1 MKIEKIIVRNFRLLK
16 DFSID
21 LEDGL
26 SLVIGKNNV
35 GKTSLLLILD
45 QFIGAKGE
53 GKRNFR
59 FNDLN
64 LDTQEQLKGY
74 MMTSLMEEDAYTPL
88 AISLRLIIT
97 YSDADVLANVSPLLM
112 DLDVDNHYLAIG
124 FDYYLPYAGYK
135 ELYNQ
140 CAIQKAKFEAKH
152 SKIEAPEEGKPAQPE
167 YDIMAFLNDNAI
179 GHFKLR
185 RKSVK
190 VDKNGNLD
198 ETNYVDFVNIPNF
211 KLESVVQFQCIG
223 ARRDVD
229 NRDVDKTLSSKT
241 SDLYKAIEENQ
252 DQIDAKERFLEQL
265 RETDVQLTDI
275 YSSIF
280 SDIVEKIRQ
289 FGGITP
295 NDTIIKVIS
304 SLQHRELL
312 KGNTTVKYEHD
323 NKDLPENFNGLGY
336 MNLISIIFDIDLMM
350 KRFAK
355 SLANGQLADI
365 NLLFIEEPEAH
376 THPQMQY
383 VFIKNIKDL
392 LKNGVIDEYGEHKPL
407 QYIVST
413 HSSHIVADSDYD
425 DIKYLHRIAGKN
437 AVEAKSL
444 KSLSSVYENQ
454 EHLRFLKQ
462 YITINRSELFFADK
476 AILIEGDTERILL
489 PAIIKKL
496 DVTDEAVKPVLPLL
510 SQNVSIIEAG
520 AHAEIF
526 VNLLNFLGL
535 TKVLVLTDFDCCS
548 SDGHHPRVKYEHG
561 KNQVTSNT
569 ALKYFFGNGTMSDDL
584 ASKAENDKRFV
595 WDEVNQKMSPNND
608 GCYMVC
614 YQTVE
619 NGYQPR
625 SFEDDFMALNMQFV
639 LENDF
644 SEQAIKA
651 SYKDGF
657 DTPDKAYG
665 AAEKV
670 ESKAAFAFEI
680 LLNSEEVE
688 IPGKETID
696 PFGGWS
702 IPAYIKEGLLW
713 LRK

>member
-16 DFSID
+16 DFSIE
-21 LEDGL
+21 LEDAL
-26 SLVIGKNNV
+26 SLIIGKNNV

-45 QFIGAKGE
+45 QFLGVKGE
-53 GKRNFR
+53 TKRNFK

-64 LDTQEQLKGY
+64 LDAQEQLKN
-74 MMTSLMEEDAYTPL
+74 MMINPLMGEDDYRPV
-88 AISLRLIIT
+88 AISLRLIIS

-124 FDYYLPYAGYK
+124 FDFYLPYEAYK
-135 ELYNQ
+135 ELHSQ
-140 CAIQKAKFEAKH
+140 CAVQKAKFDEKYQE
-152 SKIEAPEEGKPAQPE
+152 KDPKPEFNVIE
-167 YDIMAFLNDNAI
+167 FLEDNAI
-179 GHFKLR
+179 NRFQQI
-185 RKSVK
+185 RKSIK
-190 VDKNGNLD
+190 IEKDGTID
-198 ETNYVDFVNIPNF
+198 ETNYIDIKEIQGFR
-211 KLESVVQFQCIG
+211 LENVILFQSIG

-229 NRDVDKTLSSKT
+229 NRDVDKTLSTKT
-241 SDLYKAIEENQ
+241 SDLYKAIEETAE
-252 DQIDAKERFLEQL
+252 QIDAKEKFLDQL

-275 YSSIF
+275 YSDIF
-280 SDIVEKIRQ
+280 SDIVEKIKK
-289 FGGITP
+289 FGGVAP
-295 NDTIIKVIS
+295 NDTVIKVIS

-312 KGNTTVKYEHD
+312 KGNTTVKYEHY

-336 MNLISIIFDIDLMM
+336 MNLISIIFDIDLIL

-355 SLANGQLADI
+355 IKEGGGLADI

-383 VFIKNIKDL
+383 VFIKNIKEL
-392 LKNGVIDEYGEHKPL
+392 LNDGVKDDHGNCRPL

-425 DIKYLHRIAGKN
+425 DIKYLHRVTGKN
-437 AVEAKSL
+437 EVEAKSL
-444 KSLSSVYENQ
+444 KTLSKVYTNKD
-454 EHLRFLKQ
+454 HLRFLKQ

-496 DVTDEAVKPVLPLL
+496 DVAVPTVKPALPLL
-510 SQNVSIIEAG
+510 SQNISIIEAG

-526 VNLLNFLGL
+526 VKLLNFLGL
-535 TKVLVLTDFDCCS
+535 MKVLVLTDFDCCS
-548 SDGHHPRVKYEHG
+548 AEGRHPKERYEQG

-569 ALKYFFGNGTMSDDL
+569 ALKYFFGNDANSDAL
-584 ASKAENDKRFV
+584 AAKTENDKRFV
-595 WDEVNQKMSPNND
+595 WDEANGKMTVNND
-608 GCYMVC
+608 GTYMVC
-614 YQTVE
+614 FQTPE

-625 SFEDDFMALNMQFV
+625 SFEDNFMALNKDFV
-639 LENDF
+639 LEKDF
-644 SEQAIKA
+644 TERAIKA
-651 SYKDGF
+651 SFKDGF
-657 DTPDKAYG
+657 DTVDKAYD

-680 LLNSEEVE
+680 LLNSKDVTLTN
-688 IPGKETID
+688 GNID
-696 PFGGWS
+696 PFGGWA
-702 IPAYIKEGLLW
+702 IPSYIKEGLVW

>member
-21 LEDGL
+21 LEDSL

-45 QFIGAKGE
+45 QFIGPRGE
-53 GKRNFR
+53 GKRAFR

-64 LDTQEQLKGY
+64 LDAQEQLKDY
-74 MMTSLMEEDAYTPL
+74 MISPLLDEDAYCP
-88 AISLRLIIT
+88 ISISMRLLISYT
-97 YSDADVLANVSPLLM
+97 DVDNLANVSPLLM
-112 DLDVDNHYLAIG
+112 DLDVDNHYVAIG
-124 FDYYLPYAGYK
+124 FDYYLPFAGYK
-135 ELYNQ
+135 DLHEQ
-140 CAIQKAKFEAKH
+140 CATQKAKFDAKH
-152 SKIEAPEEGKPAQPE
+152 PVVEFVPEGGEEGEARPE
-167 YDIMAFLNDNAI
+167 FDVMAFLNDNAI
-179 GHFKLR
+179 GKFKLM

-190 VDKNGNLD
+190 VDKDGVLD
-198 ETNYVDFVNIPNF
+198 ESNYVDFVDIPNF
-211 KLESVVQFQCIG
+211 RIESVIQFQSIG

-252 DQIDAKERFLEQL
+252 DQIEAKEDFLEQL
-265 RETDVQLTDI
+265 KETDVKLTDI
-275 YSSIF
+275 YSNIF
-280 SDIVEKIRQ
+280 SGIVDKIRQ
-289 FGGITP
+289 FGGLAP

-355 SLANGQLADI
+355 NKDVGQLADI

-383 VFIKNIKDL
+383 VFIKNIKEL
-392 LKNGVIDEYGEHKPL
+392 LNSGVEDEFGNKKPL

-425 DIKYLHRIAGKN
+425 DIKYLHRLDGKN
-437 AVEAKSL
+437 EVEAKSL
-444 KSLSSVYENQ
+444 KALSEVYENKD
-454 EHLRFLKQ
+454 HLRFLKQ
-462 YITINRSELFFADK
+462 YITMNRSELFFADK

-496 DVTDEAVKPVLPLL
+496 DLTEATVKPEQPLL
-510 SQNVSIIEAG
+510 SQNVSIIEVG
-520 AHAEIF
+520 AHAEFF
-526 VNLLNFLGL
+526 VKLLNFLGL
-535 TKVLVLTDFDCCS
+535 TKILVLTDFDCCS
-548 SDGHHPRVKYEHG
+548 AEGHHPKAKYQSG
-561 KNQVTSNT
+561 QNQETSNT
-569 ALKYFFGNGTMSDDL
+569 AIKYFFGEKKSDVL
-584 ASKAENDKRFV
+584 ASKTANEKRFV
-595 WDEVNQKMSPNND
+595 WDVVNGKMTAQND
-608 GCYMVC
+608 GVYMVC
-614 YQTVE
+614 YQIEE

-625 SFEDDFMALNMQFV
+625 SFEDDFMAINKQFV
-639 LENDF
+639 LGTDF
-644 SEQAIKA
+644 TESAITA
-651 SYKDGF
+651 DYKDGF
-657 DTPDKAYG
+657 DTVDKAYE
-665 AAEKV
+665 AAKKV
-670 ESKAAFAFEI
+670 NSKAAFAFEI
-680 LLNSEEVE
+680 LLNSKKD
-688 IPGKETID
+688 GND
-696 PFGGWS
+696 PFGGWA

>member
-45 QFIGAKGE
+45 QFIGPRGE
-53 GKRNFR
+53 GKRTFR

-64 LDTQEQLKGY
+64 LDAQEQLKGY
-74 MMTSLMEEDAYTPL
+74 MTSPLLDEEAYNP
-88 AISLRLIIT
+88 ISISMRLLISYT
-97 YSDADVLANVSPLLM
+97 DVDNLANVSPLLM
-112 DLDVDNHYLAIG
+112 DLDVDNHYVAIG
-124 FDYYLPYAGYK
+124 FDYFLPFEGYK
-135 ELYNQ
+135 GLHDQ
-140 CAIQKAKFEAKH
+140 CAAQKAKFEAKH
-152 SKIEAPEEGKPAQPE
+152 PVVEVVPGSGKEGEARPE
-167 YDIMAFLNDNAI
+167 YDVMAFLNDNAI
-179 GHFKLR
+179 GKFKLM

-190 VDKNGNLD
+190 VDKDGVLD
-198 ETNYVDFVNIPNF
+198 ESNYVDFADIPNF
-211 KLESVVQFQCIG
+211 RLESVIQFQSIG

-252 DQIDAKERFLEQL
+252 DQIEAKESFLEQL
-265 RETDVQLTDI
+265 KETDEKLTGI
-275 YSSIF
+275 YSNIF
-280 SDIVEKIRQ
+280 SGIIEKIRQ
-289 FGGITP
+289 FGGLAP

-350 KRFAK
+350 MRFAK
-355 SLANGQLADI
+355 NKEVGQLADI

-383 VFIKNIKDL
+383 VFIKNIKEL
-392 LKNGVIDEYGEHKPL
+392 LNEGVKDEFGNKKPL

-413 HSSHIVADSDYD
+413 HSSHIVADSEYD
-425 DIKYLHRIAGKN
+425 DIKYLHRLEGKN
-437 AVEAKSL
+437 EVEAKSL
-444 KSLSSVYENQ
+444 KTLSEVYENKD
-454 EHLRFLKQ
+454 HLRFLKQ

-496 DVTDEAVKPVLPLL
+496 DVTKVAAKPEQPLL
-510 SQNVSIIEAG
+510 SQNVSIIEVG

-526 VNLLNFLGL
+526 VKLLNFLGL

-548 SDGHHPRVKYEHG
+548 AAGHHPKTKYQSG
-561 KNQVTSNT
+561 QNQETSNT
-569 ALKYFFGNGTMSDDL
+569 AIQYFFGEKMSDVL
-584 ASKAENDKRFV
+584 ASKSANDKQFV
-595 WDEVNQKMSPNND
+595 WDNVNGKMTAQNN
-608 GCYMVC
+608 GRYMVC
-614 YQTVE
+614 YQIAE

-625 SFEDDFMALNMQFV
+625 SFEDDFMALNKQYM
-639 LENDF
+639 LDNDF
-644 SEQAIKA
+644 TESAIDA
-651 SYKDGF
+651 GFKDGF
-657 DTPDKAYG
+657 DSEDKAYE
-665 AAEKV
+665 AAKKV
-670 ESKAAFAFEI
+670 NSKAAFAFEI
-680 LLNSEEVE
+680 LLNSKKD
-688 IPGKETID
+688 GDD

-702 IPAYIKEGLLW
+702 IPTYIKEGLLW

>member
-1 MKIEKIIVRNFRLLK
+1 MKIEKIIVKNFRLLK

-21 LEDGL
+21 LEDAL

-45 QFIGAKGE
+45 QFLGAKGE
-53 GKRNFR
+53 AKRSFK

-64 LDTQEQLKGY
+64 LDAQEQLKN
-74 MMTSLMEEDAYTPL
+74 MMINPLAVEDDYRPV
-88 AISLRLIIT
+88 AISLRLIIKYT
-97 YSDADVLANVSPLLM
+97 DSDVLANVSPLLM

-124 FDYYLPYAGYK
+124 FDFYLPYEGYK
-135 ELYNQ
+135 DLHGQ
-140 CAIQKAKFEAKH
+140 CAAQIAKFDEKYQEKDPK
-152 SKIEAPEEGKPAQPE
+152 SEFNIVG
-167 YDIMAFLNDNAI
+167 FLEDNAI
-179 GHFKLR
+179 NRFKQI
-185 RKSVK
+185 RKSIK
-190 VDKNGNLD
+190 IEKDGTID
-198 ETNYVDFVNIPNF
+198 EANYIDIKDIQGFRMENII
-211 KLESVVQFQCIG
+211 LFQSIG

-229 NRDVDKTLSSKT
+229 NRDVDKTLSTKT
-241 SDLYKAIEENQ
+241 SDLYKAIEETTE
-252 DQIDAKERFLEQL
+252 QIEAKEKFLDQL
-265 RETDVQLTDI
+265 KETDIQLTGI
-275 YSSIF
+275 YSDIF
-280 SDIVEKIRQ
+280 SDIVEKIKK

-323 NKDLPENFNGLGY
+323 NKDLPENYNGLGY
-336 MNLISIIFDIDLMM
+336 MNLISIIFDIDLIL

-355 SLANGQLADI
+355 VKGSGDFADI

-383 VFIKNIKDL
+383 VFIKNIKEL
-392 LKNGVIDEYGEHKPL
+392 LNEGVKDEHGNRRPL

-425 DIKYLHRIAGKN
+425 DIKYLHRLTGKN
-437 AVEAKSL
+437 EVEAKSL
-444 KSLSSVYENQ
+444 KTLSEVYDNKD
-454 EHLRFLKQ
+454 HLRFLKQ

-476 AILIEGDTERILL
+476 AILIEGDTERIML

-496 DVTDEAVKPVLPLL
+496 DVSVPAAKPELPLL
-510 SQNVSIIEAG
+510 SQNISIIEAG

-526 VNLLNFLGL
+526 VKLLNFLGL
-535 TKVLVLTDFDCCS
+535 MKVLVLTDFDCCS
-548 SDGHHPRVKYEHG
+548 AEGHHPKVKYEQK

-569 ALKYFFGNGTMSDDL
+569 ALKYFYGSDINSDAL
-584 ASKAENDKRFV
+584 AAKTENDKRFI
-595 WDEVNQKMSPNND
+595 WDEVNGKMIVNND
-608 GCYMVC
+608 GIYMVC
-614 YQTVE
+614 YQTLE

-625 SFEDDFMALNMQFV
+625 SFEDDFMALNKDFV
-639 LENDF
+639 LEKDF
-644 SEQAIKA
+644 TKKAIKA
-651 SYKDGF
+651 GFRDGF
-657 DTPDKAYG
+657 DTVDKAYE
-665 AAEKV
+665 AAEKI

-680 LLNSEEVE
+680 LLYSSEEKLAN
-688 IPGKETID
+688 GNKD

-702 IPAYIKEGLLW
+702 IPAYIKEGLVW

>member
-21 LEDGL
+21 LEDSL

-45 QFIGAKGE
+45 QFLGTKGE
-53 GKRNFR
+53 AKRNFK

-64 LDTQEQLKGY
+64 LDAQEQLKN
-74 MMTSLMEEDAYTPL
+74 MMINPLVADNDYTPVS
-88 AISLRLIIT
+88 ISLRLLISYT
-97 YSDADVLANVSPLLM
+97 DADVLANVSPLLM

-124 FDYYLPYAGYK
+124 FDFFLPYEGYK
-135 ELYNQ
+135 ELHSQ
-140 CAIQKAKFEAKH
+140 CATQKAKFDAKYQD
-152 SKIEAPEEGKPAQPE
+152 KDPKPEFNIVG
-167 YDIMAFLNDNAI
+167 FLEDNAI
-179 GHFKLR
+179 SRFQQI
-185 RKSVK
+185 RKSIK
-190 VDKNGNLD
+190 IEKDGSID
-198 ETNYVDFVNIPNF
+198 ETNYIDIKDIQGFRMENVIV
-211 KLESVVQFQCIG
+211 FQSIG
-223 ARRDVD
+223 ARREVD
-229 NRDVDKTLSSKT
+229 NRDVDKTLSTKT
-241 SDLYKAIEENQ
+241 SDLYKAIEETAE
-252 DQIDAKERFLEQL
+252 QIDAKEKFLDQL
-265 RETDVQLTDI
+265 RETDVQLTGI
-275 YSSIF
+275 YSDIF
-280 SDIVEKIRQ
+280 SDIVDKIKK
-289 FGGITP
+289 FGGISP
-295 NDTIIKVIS
+295 NDTVIKVIS

-336 MNLISIIFDIDLMM
+336 MNLISIIFDIDLIL

-355 SLANGQLADI
+355 IKDGGGLADI

-392 LKNGVIDEYGEHKPL
+392 LNEGVKDNHGNCRPL

-425 DIKYLHRIAGKN
+425 DIKYLHRVKGKN
-437 AVEAKSL
+437 EVEAKSL
-444 KSLSSVYENQ
+444 KTLSKVYENK

-489 PAIIKKL
+489 PAIIKKF
-496 DVTDEAVKPVLPLL
+496 DVTDPAVKPDLPLL
-510 SQNVSIIEAG
+510 SQNISIIEAG

-526 VNLLNFLGL
+526 VKLLNFLGL
-535 TKVLVLTDFDCCS
+535 MKVLVLTDFDCCS
-548 SDGHHPRVKYEHG
+548 ADGHHLKVKYEHG
-561 KNQVTSNT
+561 KNQITSNT
-569 ALKYFFGNGTMSDDL
+569 ALRFFFGNDTNSDTL
-584 ASKAENDKRFV
+584 AAKTENEKRFV
-595 WDEVNQKMSPNND
+595 WDEANGKMTSSND
-608 GCYMVC
+608 GSYMVC
-614 YQTVE
+614 FQTLE

-625 SFEDDFMALNMQFV
+625 SFEDDFMALNKDFV
-639 LENDF
+639 LEKDF
-644 SEQAIKA
+644 TERAVKTGF
-651 SYKDGF
+651 KDGF
-657 DTPDKAYG
+657 DTVDKAYE
-665 AAEKV
+665 AAGEV

-680 LLNSEEVE
+680 LLNSKDELLDNG
-688 IPGKETID
+688 GKD

-702 IPAYIKEGLLW
+702 IPSYIKEGLVW

>member
-1 MKIEKIIVRNFRLLK
+1 MKIEKIIVKNFRLLK

-21 LEDGL
+21 LEDSL

-45 QFIGAKGE
+45 QFIGAKSE
-53 GKRNFR
+53 AKRNFK

-64 LDTQEQLKGY
+64 LDAQEQLKN
-74 MMTSLMEEDAYTPL
+74 MMISSLVEDNDYNPV
-88 AISLRLIIT
+88 AISLRLIISYT
-97 YSDADVLANVSPLLM
+97 DDDVLANVSPLLM

-124 FDYYLPYAGYK
+124 FDFYLPYEGYK
-135 ELYNQ
+135 ELHSQ
-140 CAIQKAKFEAKH
+140 CATQKAKFDAKCQE
-152 SKIEAPEEGKPAQPE
+152 KDPKPEFNVVE
-167 YDIMAFLNDNAI
+167 FLENNAI
-179 GHFKLR
+179 NRFQQI
-185 RKSVK
+185 RKSIRIEK
-190 VDKNGNLD
+190 DGKID
-198 ETNYVDFVNIPNF
+198 ETNYIDIKDIQGF
-211 KLESVVQFQCIG
+211 KMENVILFQSIG

-229 NRDVDKTLSSKT
+229 NRDVDKTLSTKT
-241 SDLYKAIEENQ
+241 SDLYKAIEETVE
-252 DQIDAKERFLEQL
+252 QIEAKEKFIDQL

-275 YSSIF
+275 YSDIF
-280 SDIVEKIRQ
+280 SDIIEKIKK
-289 FGGITP
+289 FGGITH
-295 NDTIIKVIS
+295 NDTVIKVIS

-312 KGNTTVKYEHD
+312 KGNTIVKYEHD

-336 MNLISIIFDIDLMM
+336 MNLISIIFDINLIL

-355 SLANGQLADI
+355 IKDGGGLADI

-383 VFIKNIKDL
+383 VFIKNIKEL
-392 LKNGVIDEYGEHKPL
+392 LDEGVKDDYGNIKPL

-425 DIKYLHRIAGKN
+425 DIKYLHRVPGKN
-437 AVEAKSL
+437 EVEAKSL
-444 KSLSSVYENQ
+444 KTLSNVYENKD
-454 EHLRFLKQ
+454 HLRFLKQ

-496 DVTDEAVKPVLPLL
+496 DVAEPAIKPALPLL
-510 SQNVSIIEAG
+510 SQNISIIEAG

-526 VNLLNFLGL
+526 VKLLNFLGL
-535 TKVLVLTDFDCCS
+535 MKVLVLTDFDCCS
-548 SDGHHPRVKYEHG
+548 AEGHHPKIKYEHG

-569 ALKYFFGNGTMSDDL
+569 ALKYFFGNNINSDSL
-584 ASKAENDKRFV
+584 AAKTDNDKRFV
-595 WDEVNQKMSPNND
+595 WNEATGMMTVNKNGP
-608 GCYMVC
+608 YMVC
-614 YQTVE
+614 FQTSE

-625 SFEDDFMALNMQFV
+625 SFEDDFIALNKDFV
-639 LENDF
+639 LGNSF
-644 SEQAIKA
+644 SERVVKT
-651 SYKDGF
+651 SFKDGYNSV
-657 DTPDKAYG
+657 DDAYK

-680 LLNSEEVE
+680 LLNS
-688 IPGKETID
+688 KDETLDNGNKD

-702 IPAYIKEGLLW
+702 IPSYIKEGLVW